1 MPDPRPADPRLQ
13 ADLRGRT
20 VLVTGA
26 SAGIGVATAETF
38 AACGA
43 NVVTVGRDK
52 QRLDACAADITAT
65 GGIVAPLAVDLTTE
79 DGPRHAIGHALERF
93 GGLDILVHNAGTFAF
108 EDFADTALASL
119 DSQWLSNVRA
129 PFALMQAALP
139 HLKPGSA
146 VVFVGSNVTAVGF
159 PQTAAYS
166 ATKGGVEALARALS
180 IELAPRGIRVNI
192 VSPGMTRT
200 RMTDR
205 FTDPVLER
213 EALDATPTGTLGE
226 PQDIANA
233 VVFMASDLSRYVLG
247 ASLIVDGGFVA
258 C

>member
-1 MPDPRPADPRLQ
+1 MPDPRIHV
-13 ADLRGRT
+13 DLRGRT

-43 NVVTVGRDK
+43 EVVALGRDR
-52 QRLDACAADITAT
+52 QRIEAVAAGITAE
-65 GGIVAPLAVDLTTE
+65 GGTVSPLAVDLTSP
-79 DGPRHAIGHALERF
+79 DGPFRAVGHVLDKF
-93 GGLDILVHNAGTFAF
+93 GKLDILVHNAGTFAF
-108 EDFADTALASL
+108 QDFADTPLDSL

-129 PFALMQAALP
+129 PFALTQAALP
-139 HLKPGSA
+139 QLKSGSA

-166 ATKGGVEALARALS
+166 ATKGGVEAMARALS

-200 RMTDR
+200 KMTAR
-205 FTDPVLER
+205 FEDPVLER

-247 ASLIVDGGFVA
+247 ASLVVDGGFVA

>member
-1 MPDPRPADPRLQ
+1 MPDPRLH
-13 ADLRGRT
+13 ADLHGRT

-26 SAGIGVATAETF
+26 SAGIGVATAQTF

-43 NVVTVGRDK
+43 EVVALGRD
-52 QRLDACAADITAT
+52 QARIDAVAAEIAAN
-65 GGIVAPLAVDLTTE
+65 GGTVTPLAVDLTDP
-79 DGPRHAIGHALERF
+79 DGPARAVAHALDTF
-93 GGLDILVHNAGTFAF
+93 GKLDILVHNAGTFAF
-108 EDFADTALASL
+108 EDFADTSLASL
-119 DSQWLSNVRA
+119 DSQWRSNVRA

-166 ATKGGVEALARALS
+166 ATKGGVESLARALS

-200 RMTDR
+200 QMTAR
-205 FTDPVLER
+205 FEDPVLER

-247 ASLIVDGGFVA
+247 ATLLVDGGFVA

>member
-1 MPDPRPADPRLQ
+1 MPDPRIHV
-13 ADLRGRT
+13 DLRGRT

-43 NVVTVGRDK
+43 EVVAIGRDQ
-52 QRLDACAADITAT
+52 QRIDAVAAGIAAT
-65 GGIVAPLAVDLTTE
+65 GGTVSPLAIDLTTT
-79 DGPRHAIGHALERF
+79 DGPFRAVGHALDKF
-93 GGLDILVHNAGTFAF
+93 GKLDILVHNAGTFAF
-108 EDFADTALASL
+108 HDFADTSLDSL
-119 DSQWLSNVRA
+119 DSQWLTNVRA

-139 HLKPGSA
+139 QLRPGAA

-166 ATKGGVEALARALS
+166 ATKGGVEAMARALS

-200 RMTDR
+200 RMTAR
-205 FTDPVLER
+205 LEDPVLER

-247 ASLIVDGGFVA
+247 TTLVVDGGFVA

>member
-1 MPDPRPADPRLQ
+1 MPDPRLHV
-13 ADLRGRT
+13 DLRGRT

-26 SAGIGVATAETF
+26 SAGIGVAAAETF

-43 NVVTVGRDK
+43 DVVAIGRDK
-52 QRLDACAADITAT
+52 TRLDAVAEGIAAA
-65 GGIVAPLAVDLTTE
+65 GGTISPAAIDLTGD
-79 DGPRHAIGHALERF
+79 DGPRRAVEHALDAF
-93 GGLDILVHNAGTFAF
+93 GRLDIIVHNAGTFAF
-108 EDFADTALASL
+108 EVFAQTSLASL

-166 ATKGGVEALARALS
+166 ATKGGVEAMARALS

-200 RMTDR
+200 RMTAR
-205 FTDPVLER
+205 FEDPVLER

-233 VVFMASDLSRYVLG
+233 VVFMSSDLSRYVLG
-247 ASLIVDGGFVA
+247 TTLVVDGGFVA

>member
-1 MPDPRPADPRLQ
+1 MSDPRIH
-13 ADLRGRT
+13 ADLRGAT
-20 VLVTGA
+20 VVLTGA

-38 AACGA
+38 AECGA
-43 NVVTVGRDK
+43 EVVLVGRDEE
-52 QRLDACAADITAT
+52 RLRAVASRIEAHGGTAEAVAADLSSDEGAAA
-65 GGIVAPLAVDLTTE
+65 IVERTLA
-79 DGPRHAIGHALERF
+79 RF
-93 GGLDILVHNAGTFAF
+93 GKIDVVVHNAGTFEFKPF
-108 EDFADTALASL
+108 EETTVDSL
-119 DSQWLSNVRA
+119 DAQWRSNVRG

-139 HLKPGSA
+139 HLEPGAS

-200 RMTDR
+200 QMTARLD
-205 FTDPVLER
+205 DPVLDR
-213 EALDATPTGTLGE
+213 EARAATPTGTIGE

-233 VVFMASDLSRYVLG
+233 VVFMASDLSRYALG
-247 ASLIVDGGFVA
+247 TTLVVDGGFIA

>member
-1 MPDPRPADPRLQ
+1 MPDPRLHV
-13 ADLRGRT
+13 DLRGRT

-43 NVVTVGRDK
+43 EVVAVGRDK
-52 QRLDACAADITAT
+52 TRLDAVAEAIASAGGTISPAAIDLTSDD
-65 GGIVAPLAVDLTTE
+65 GPQRAVDQ
-79 DGPRHAIGHALERF
+79 ALSTF
-93 GGLDILVHNAGTFAF
+93 GRLDIIVHNAGTFAF
-108 EDFADTALASL
+108 EDFADTPLESL
-119 DSQWLSNVRA
+119 DSQWRSNVRA

-139 HLKPGSA
+139 HLRTGSA

-200 RMTDR
+200 RMTAR
-205 FTDPVLER
+205 FEDPVLER

-233 VVFMASDLSRYVLG
+233 VVFMSCDLSRYVLG
-247 ASLIVDGGFVA
+247 ATLVVDGGFVA

>member
-1 MPDPRPADPRLQ
+1 MPDPRLH

-26 SAGIGVATAETF
+26 SAGIGVATAHTF

-43 NVVTVGRDK
+43 EVVALGRDK
-52 QRLDACAADITAT
+52 SRIDAVAAEVAAN
-65 GGIVAPLAVDLTTE
+65 GGTISPLALDLTAE
-79 DGPRHAIGHALERF
+79 DGPERAVTHVLDTF
-93 GGLDILVHNAGTFAF
+93 GKLDILVHNAGTFAF
-108 EDFADTALASL
+108 EDFADTPLASL
-119 DSQWLSNVRA
+119 DSQWRSNVRA

-200 RMTDR
+200 RMTAR
-205 FTDPVLER
+205 FEDPVLER

-247 ASLIVDGGFVA
+247 ATLLVDGGFAA